1 MSHAGLHQSYFF
13 GIQNIQTCEYGFA
26 EWIGPLVGSQSNWSW
41 LGSLG
46 NYPLVHLTLRKRR
59 YQPQLDSK
67 SYKHQVIYEIFA
79 SSIRHIPGPVYT
91 LLTRLPLKYYT
102 LTGRR
107 LHWIHALHEQYGP
120 IVRISP
126 REIAVAD
133 PESFAAIH
141 RIGSG
146 FTKSAW
152 YDTIPE
158 GIFAMREPKAHA
170 QRRKLFARA
179 FSATELRAN
188 WEDTV
193 RDKVERAVEK
203 IQGEAMEH
211 GEVDVMKW
219 WTLMATDIIGHL
231 SFGESFEMLEIGR
244 KTEYMDVLESALINT
259 NIRTELP
266 LLHAIVTFLPIP
278 SIQAFVNANEYLYSY
293 GSRAVTNL
301 RNQSGNAANLFGTML
316 ATLESEIS
324 SEKGSSLVPLTDHQ
338 VQLEAGNLI
347 LAGSDTT
354 AVTLTYL
361 VWAVL
366 KNPDLQRRLEE
377 EVAGLPE
384 RFDDLTAEKLPLLE
398 AVINETLRLYG
409 AAPGGLPRSVP
420 KGGATLSGYY
430 IPEDFVVETQA
441 YTIHRNANI
450 FPDPLKFDESRF
462 LDPQKRTRAEKN
474 MFTPFGAGS
483 RICIGMHLARTELR
497 LATAMMEMENFFLI
511 SPKSHTCKVVL

>member
-1 MSHAGLHQSYFF
+1 MALLIGLSLWWAP
-13 GIQNIQTCEYGFA
+13 ILI
-26 EWIGPLVGSQSNWSW
+26 
-41 LGSLG
+41 SLG
-46 NYPLVHLTLRKRR
+46 WVLW
-59 YQPQLDSK
+59 
-67 SYKHQVIYEIFA
+67 VIYEIFA
-79 SSIRHIPGPVYT
+79 SPVRRIPGPSYT
-91 LLTRLPLKYYT
+91 LVTRLPLKYYS

-107 LHWIHALHEQYGP
+107 LHYIHALHEQYGP

-126 REIAVAD
+126 HEIAVAD

-152 YDTIPE
+152 YDSAPE
-158 GIFAMREPKAHA
+158 GIFSMRDPKTHA

-188 WEDTV
+188 WEDVV
-193 RDKVERAVEK
+193 RDKVELAVSK
-203 IQGEAMEH
+203 IQGEAKEH

-219 WTLMATDIIGHL
+219 WTLMATDVIGHL

-244 KTEYMDVLESALINT
+244 KTEYIDVLESALINS
-259 NIRTELP
+259 NIRAELP
-266 LLHAIVTFLPIP
+266 LLHAIIRNLPIP
-278 SIQAFVNANEYLYSY
+278 SIQVFVRSGEYLYRY
-293 GSRAVTNL
+293 GARAVTNL

-324 SEKGSSLVPLTDHQ
+324 SQKATSLVPLTDHQ
-338 VQLEAGNLI
+338 VQTEAGNLI

-354 AVTLTYL
+354 AVSLTYL

-366 KNPDLQRRLEE
+366 KNPDLQRRLED

-384 RFDDLTAEKLPLLE
+384 RFDDAVLEKLPLLE

-420 KGGATLSGYY
+420 KGGATLGGYY

-441 YTIHRNANI
+441 YTLHRNADI

-462 LDPQKRTRAEKN
+462 LDPQKRTKAEKS

-497 LATAMMEMENFFLI
+497 LAAAVFFRKCPGAKLSKTMTDEMMEMENYFLI
-511 SPKSHTCKVVL
+511 APRGHTCKVVL